1 MQVGLCPNF
10 LVFIL
15 YLNKHEDMKNS
26 CVCRKLKV
34 ILVLVFKNLNCA
46 IQNFKFFLVGFLYYW
61 QNCLTDCT

>member
-1 MQVGLCPNF
+1 
-10 LVFIL
+10 
-15 YLNKHEDMKNS
+15 MKNS